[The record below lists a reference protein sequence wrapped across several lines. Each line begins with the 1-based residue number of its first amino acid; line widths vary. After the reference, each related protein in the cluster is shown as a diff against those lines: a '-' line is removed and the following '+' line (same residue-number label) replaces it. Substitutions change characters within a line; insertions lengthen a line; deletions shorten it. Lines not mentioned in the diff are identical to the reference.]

1 MSNIPRGLALARYV
15 ATGRG
20 RSYSKAVLHEARRAL
35 VDTLG
40 LMLVAAHDEPVEPVR
55 RTVARWRAQGDARIV
70 LGGTTT
76 PALAALINATA
87 VHAMDFDDVHYLGAG
102 HLSGPCWSAALAM
115 GQAHGASEQDILSAF
130 LTGFE
135 VMARL
140 GGGGVPGV
148 GRSLQRRGFHPTSV
162 VGRMGAAATASVIHA
177 LDEERALHALSHAG
191 TTAGGLLAS
200 FGTHGKPFH
209 SGKAAMDGILAADM
223 AADGY
228 IGAKIM
234 FEEHG
239 GWLDAFIQDH
249 QVEIPPVDDFESN
262 HEILRNGYK
271 VLASC
276 RGTHAAT
283 QAAQELAGQ
292 IAGRTIR
299 HVKVFVH
306 PGALVTAGKR
316 APETCLDAKFSVSFC
331 VAMGLL
337 GYRLAFSDFTSTLM
351 RRGDLAE
358 LEQRVELVVVQGQS
372 PASSQVEVELDDGSL
387 LRARTEIMAGHPD
400 NPVDDQVLS
409 DKFLGLAAPVIGDAP
424 ANELLQAA
432 WNFGAP
438 GTLALVDRLI
448 AGTAETS

>member
-1 MSNIPRGLALARYV
+1 MSNVPRGKALAQYV
-15 ATGRG
+15 AAGRG
-20 RSYSKAVLHEARRAL
+20 RSYSGAVLHEARRAL

-40 LMLVAAHDEPVEPVR
+40 LMLVAAHDGPVEPVR
-55 RTVARWRAQGDARIV
+55 RTVARWQAQGRARIV

-87 VHAMDFDDVHYLGAG
+87 VHAMDFDDVHYMGAG

-115 GQAHGASEQDILSAF
+115 GQAHDAGEQDVLSAF

-162 VGRMGAAATASVIHA
+162 VGRMGAAASAAVIHG
-177 LDEERALHALSHAG
+177 LDEKRALHALSHAG

-228 IGAKIM
+228 IGAEVM
-234 FEEHG
+234 FEAHG

-249 QVEIPPVDDFESN
+249 QVEIPPVDDFDSN

-283 QAAQELAGQ
+283 QAAQELFAQ
-292 IAGRTIR
+292 IARRSIR
-299 HVKVFVH
+299 HVRVFVH

-316 APETCLDAKFSVSFC
+316 APATHLDAKFSVSFC
-331 VAMGLL
+331 VAMGLS
-337 GYRLAFSDFTSTLM
+337 GYRLAFSDFTLALM
-351 RRGDLAE
+351 QKGDLAD
-358 LEQRVELVVVQGQS
+358 LEQRVELVVVEGQS
-372 PASSQVEVELDDGSL
+372 PASSQVEVQLEDGSV
-387 LRARTEIMAGHPD
+387 LRAEAEIMAGHPD
-400 NPVDDQVLS
+400 NPVNDQVLS
-409 DKFLGLAAPVIGDAP
+409 DKFLGLVVPVIGAAP
-424 ANELLQAA
+424 ANELLQTL
-432 WNFGAP
+432 WNFGDP
-438 GTLALVDRLI
+438 HTLAALDRLI
-448 AGTAETS
+448 TGKQ

>member
-1 MSNIPRGLALARYV
+1 MSDIPRGEALARYI
-15 ATGRG
+15 AAGRE
-20 RSYSKAVLHEARRAL
+20 RSYSGAVLHEARRAL

-55 RTVARWRAQGDARIV
+55 RTVARWQAQGRARIV

-87 VHAMDFDDVHYLGAG
+87 VHAMDFDDVHYMGAG

-115 GQAHGASEQDILSAF
+115 GQAHDACEQDVLSAF

-148 GRSLQRRGFHPTSV
+148 GRSLQRRGFHPTSL
-162 VGRMGAAATASVIHA
+162 VGRMGAAASAAVIHG
-177 LDEERALHALSHAG
+177 LNTERSLHALSHAG

-228 IGAKIM
+228 IGAEVM

-249 QVEIPPVDDFESN
+249 QVEIPPVDDFENN

-283 QAAQELAGQ
+283 QAAQELYGQ
-292 IAGRTIR
+292 IAGRSIR
-299 HVKVFVH
+299 HVRVFVH

-316 APETCLDAKFSVSFC
+316 APATHLDAKFSVSFC
-331 VAMGLL
+331 VAMGLS
-337 GYRLAFSDFTSTLM
+337 GYRLAFSDFTPALM
-351 RRGDLAE
+351 QKGDLAD
-358 LEQRVELVVVQGQS
+358 LEQRVQLVVVQGQS
-372 PASSQVEVELDDGSL
+372 PASSQVEVQLEDGSL
-387 LRARTEIMAGHPD
+387 LQAKTEIMAGHPD
-400 NPVDDQVLS
+400 NPVNDQVLS
-409 DKFLGLAAPVIGDAP
+409 DKFLGLVAPVIGDAP
-424 ANELLQAA
+424 ANELLQTV
-432 WNFGAP
+432 WNFGDP
-438 GTLALVDRLI
+438 DTLAAIDRLI
-448 AGTAETS
+448 AGKQ

>member
-1 MSNIPRGLALARYV
+1 MSTIPRGQALAQYI
-15 ATGRG
+15 AAGRG
-20 RSYSKAVLHEARRAL
+20 RAYSQSVLHEARRAL

-40 LMLVAAHDEPVEPVR
+40 LMLVAAHDGPVEPVR
-55 RTVARWRAQGDARIV
+55 RTVARWQAAGSARIV
-70 LGGTTT
+70 MGGTTT
-76 PALAALINATA
+76 PALAALVNATA
-87 VHAMDFDDVHYLGAG
+87 VHAMDFDDVHYMGAG

-115 GQAHGASEQDILSAF
+115 GQEHDASEADILSAF

-162 VGRMGAAATASVIHA
+162 VGRMGAAASAAIIHGLNA
-177 LDEERALHALSHAG
+177 ERSLHALSHAG

-228 IGAKIM
+228 IGAEVM
-234 FEEHG
+234 FEAHG
-239 GWLDAFIQDH
+239 GWLDAFIQDR
-249 QVEIPPVDDFESN
+249 QIEIPPVDDFDSN

-283 QAAQELAGQ
+283 QAAQELFAQ
-292 IAGRTIR
+292 IAGRSIR
-299 HVKVFVH
+299 HVRVFVH

-316 APETCLDAKFSVSFC
+316 APATHLDAKFSVTFC
-331 VAMGLL
+331 VAMGLI
-337 GYRLAFSDFTSTLM
+337 GYRLAFSDFDPALM
-351 RRGDLAE
+351 RRNDLAQ
-358 LEQRVELVVVQGQS
+358 LEQQVELVVVEGQS
-372 PASSQVEVELDDGSL
+372 PASSHVEVQLEDGTIL
-387 LRARTEIMAGHPD
+387 KATTEIMAGHPD
-400 NPVDDQVLS
+400 NPVSDDILS
-409 DKFLGLAAPVIGDAP
+409 DKFMGLAAPVIGDAK
-424 ANELLQAA
+424 ADELLHAA
-432 WNFGAP
+432 WNFGEP
-438 GTLALVDRLI
+438 DTLATVDRLM
-448 AGTAETS
+448 AGKA